1 MSVFPKFFLSLLLI
15 FDLGYYVQAIRG
27 EYQLL
32 AHRKSV
38 DKLVADPKTPPKL
51 RQQLELVQQLRAFA
65 KTELQLPVD
74 GSYAKYVDVHR
85 KYVVWT
91 VQAAPQFSLEPK
103 VWRYPFVGALA
114 YRGYFSEKKAR
125 DYGAGL
131 AKEGFDVYVDGVEA
145 YSTLGWFK
153 DPLMSTFID
162 DSEPELAEL
171 LFHELAHKRVFAAG
185 DTDFNEAYATTV
197 GQEGAHR
204 WLRAKGDRDL
214 LDKYDSSIERDR
226 QFVRL
231 VMGTRERLQK
241 LYGDARTSGAK
252 PDEMARDKKRV
263 FDDLLREYEEL
274 KASWGGYSGYD
285 NWFAHDLN
293 NAKLNTVAN
302 YYDYVPGFQR
312 LLEENGGDMEKF
324 HRAAGQLAKEPR
336 DERHRKLR

>member
-27 EYQLL
+27 EYQIL

-38 DKLVADPKTPPKL
+38 DKLVANPKTPPKL

-125 DYGAGL
+125 DYGAGI

-197 GQEGAHR
+197 GQEGAPPMVAGEGR
-204 WLRAKGDRDL
+204 
-214 LDKYDSSIERDR
+214 S
-226 QFVRL
+226 RL
-231 VMGTRERLQK
+231 
-241 LYGDARTSGAK
+241 
-252 PDEMARDKKRV
+252 
-263 FDDLLREYEEL
+263 
-274 KASWGGYSGYD
+274 
-285 NWFAHDLN
+285 
-293 NAKLNTVAN
+293 
-302 YYDYVPGFQR
+302 
-312 LLEENGGDMEKF
+312 
-324 HRAAGQLAKEPR
+324 AGQI
-336 DERHRKLR
+336 